1 MKYNKCDIMK
11 KAWQLVKEYAFT
23 FSLALKLSW
32 SMAKGGIR
40 VDRRIQ
46 EYAKECGYVCI
57 IGGVFERLGK
67 SFYRTYA
74 LTKGGK
80 PVWIHVN
87 VEKLLA
93 AGPKPG
99 Q

>member
-1 MKYNKCDIMK
+1 MEYNKKDIMK

-32 SMAKGGIR
+32 GMAKGGIK

-46 EYAKECGYVCI
+46 EYAEKCGYVCI
-57 IGGVFERLGK
+57 IGGVFEKLRK
-67 SFYRTYA
+67 SSYRTYA
-74 LTKGGK
+74 LAKDGK

-93 AGPKPG
+93 SG
-99 Q
+99 QS